1 MNLEEKIKKRAS
13 DDLAKVVK
21 IKKWPARITK
31 LGKRKTAPMSERQFC
46 LKYGINAARFNRIKN
61 LKDDFLPA
69 DTIMDAIEAALTAEG
84 V

>member
-1 MNLEEKIKKRAS
+1 MNLEEKIKKRAK
-13 DDLAKVVK
+13 DDLEKVAK
-21 IKKWPARITK
+21 IKKWPSRITK
-31 LGKRKTAPMSERQFC
+31 LGTRKTARMSERQFC
-46 LKYGINAARFNRIKN
+46 LKHGINAARFNRIKN